1 MVVENFIKHVASCD
15 LSDQSNEV
23 QKILDLFKKYHK
35 KLVDYQQAQKLLG
48 LGLGIDVGLF
58 ARDEDYKKQTIL
70 SLAKSVNTERFTT
83 SLSLAEECGLEEWQ
97 VIMSHF
103 HWLLCD
109 SRLPV
114 KDIRQRMKQVK
125 VEEKLLTHPQQV
137 LVSICT
143 AAK

>member
-70 SLAKSVNTERFTT
+70 SLAK
-83 SLSLAEECGLEEWQ
+83 
-97 VIMSHF
+97 
-103 HWLLCD
+103 
-109 SRLPV
+109 
-114 KDIRQRMKQVK
+114 
-125 VEEKLLTHPQQV
+125 
-137 LVSICT
+137 
-143 AAK
+143 